1 MPSGLTTVVATSLVV
16 AIAATPVA
24 RAIAL
29 RSRFLDQPSAR
40 KTHGSPMPLL
50 GGLAIY
56 AAVLLSLFAYPD
68 RQTILGLGGILVAA
82 TWISL
87 LGVWD
92 DRVGLGVLAKLV
104 GQVGSVLV
112 LVAVDVRVL
121 LPLPPW
127 LNLALTLAWLIGIT
141 NAFNLLDNMDGLSG
155 GVGAVAAAAFLLLA
169 VDNGQYL
176 VAPLAAAILGAM
188 VGFLFYNF
196 NPARIFMGDSGS
208 LFLGLLLAV
217 VGIKLRF
224 PDNSPNVTWL
234 VPVLVLGVPIV
245 DTALVV
251 ASRLLRRKNPFR
263 TSGRD
268 HLSHRLVALGLSQ
281 RQAVLALYGFA
292 AAFGGA
298 GILVSRSGVVV
309 ARLVGAVVL
318 GSVIVL
324 IALLERRL
332 RRRPSL
338 GAG

>member
-1 MPSGLTTVVATSLVV
+1 MPSGLTTVVVTALAVS
-16 AIAATPVA
+16 IAATPVA
-24 RAIAL
+24 RALAL
-29 RSRFLDQPSAR
+29 RSRFVDEASGR
-40 KTHGSPMPLL
+40 KGHRSPMPLL

-56 AAVLLSLFAYPD
+56 TAVFVALFTYPD

-104 GQVGSVLV
+104 GQLGSALI
-112 LVAVDVRVL
+112 LVAVDVRVY
-121 LPLPPW
+121 LPLPSW
-127 LNLALTLAWLIGIT
+127 LNLFLTLAWLIGVT

-155 GVGAVAAAAFLLLA
+155 GVGAVAAAVFLLLA

-188 VGFLFYNF
+188 VGFLLYNF

-224 PDNSPNVTWL
+224 PSNVPEVTWM

-245 DTALVV
+245 DTTLVV
-251 ASRLLRRKNPFR
+251 TSRALGGKNPFN
-263 TSGRD
+263 TPGRD
-268 HLSHRLVALGLSQ
+268 HLSHRLVALGLSS
-281 RQAVLALYGFA
+281 RQAVVLLYAFAL
-292 AAFGGA
+292 AFGGA
-298 GILVSRSGVVV
+298 GFLVSRSGLDV
-309 ARLVGAVVL
+309 ARLVGAIAL
-318 GSVIVL
+318 GMAIVL
-324 IALLERRL
+324 IALLQWRL
-332 RRRPSL
+332 RR
-338 GAG
+338 